1 MIDVMTKDKFS
12 IIIETMVRDYR
23 LSYLDAIVHWCEEN
37 EMEVETAAKLVSP
50 LIKEKMM
57 VECQNLNIIKGGSCA
72 KLPI

>member
-1 MIDVMTKDKFS
+1 MTKDKFS